1 MDNLSPEHVNVAASY
16 HNSASLYQALC
27 DLEQAK
33 EYKQRALAMQLEKL
47 GPEHV
52 NVAGSYHNFASI
64 YYALGD
70 LEQAK
75 ECQQCAAMLLE
86 KLF

>member
-1 MDNLSPEHVNVAASY
+1 MWPRAR
-16 HNSASLYQALC
+16 
-27 DLEQAK
+27 K
-33 EYKQRALAMQLEKL
+33 EYQQRALEMQLEKL

-75 ECQQCAAMLLE
+75 EFQQCAAVLLE
-86 KLF
+86 KLFWMRRSMIWKIM